1 MKDGIKVR
9 VQNTIFAFA
18 WKVKAIK
25 RRLELKA
32 LNKRF
37 DEVMESRDYWKQKD
51 SEKKEEIL
59 KLKNDIRILSKEL
72 EILSKKKL

>member
-1 MKDGIKVR
+1 MKDGLKVR
-9 VQNTIFAFA
+9 VQNTILAFA
-18 WKVKAIK
+18 WKVKAIS

-37 DEVMESRDYWKQKD
+37 DEVLESRDYWKQKD

-59 KLKNDIRILSKEL
+59 KLKNEIKILNKEVENL
-72 EILSKKKL
+72 TKKKL

>member
-1 MKDGIKVR
+1 MKDGLKVR
-9 VQNTIFAFA
+9 VQNTILAFA
-18 WKVKAIK
+18 WKVKAIS

-37 DEVMESRDYWKQKD
+37 DELMQSRDYWKRKD

-59 KLKNDIRILSKEL
+59 KLKNEIKILNKEV
-72 EILSKKKL
+72 ENFSKKKL